1 MRDHPHQR
9 DGFDPRAGRGRGPR
23 VFAPGDLKLL
33 LPALIAEQPCH
44 GYDLIR
50 QIESLFDGAYTPSP
64 GVIYPTLTFLEESDL
79 IQGDADGGKKRYT
92 ITDAGRLFLSEQQVA
107 LDGVR
112 MRIDVSKR
120 SLRGHDRPPE
130 IHEAVHNLLIH
141 RVSHEIKRRRLEV
154 LRVVDITPRM
164 RRITLGG
171 PELAG
176 FVSLGSDDHI
186 KLLFPQNAAEQA
198 ALESPT
204 FNIKGDGPQP
214 AMRDYTPRRFDLSIG
229 ELDIDFV
236 LHGDG
241 PASTWADQVQVGQ
254 HLYIGGPRGS
264 MIVPD
269 IFDSYLLIGDET
281 ALPAIAR
288 RLEELPAGR
297 TVLAVIEIANA
308 AEKQA
313 LNSAANVEVIWVIRG
328 QDDLLETV
336 QKLTLP
342 SGSLYSF
349 VATETKL
356 SRQVRRVLLDTHKVN
371 EEFLKAVGYWRAEG
385 SEEE

>member
-1 MRDHPHQR
+1 MN
-9 DGFDPRAGRGRGPR
+9 
-23 VFAPGDLKLL
+23 
-33 LPALIAEQPCH
+33 
-44 GYDLIR
+44 
-50 QIESLFDGAYTPSP
+50 TP
-64 GVIYPTLTFLEESDL
+64 V
-79 IQGDADGGKKRYT
+79 
-92 ITDAGRLFLSEQQVA
+92 
-107 LDGVR
+107 
-112 MRIDVSKR
+112 
-120 SLRGHDRPPE
+120 
-130 IHEAVHNLLIH
+130 IH
-141 RVSHEIKRRRLEV
+141 RVTHEVKRRRLDV

-186 KLLFPQNAAEQA
+186 KLMFAQNAAEQA
-198 ALESPT
+198 ALQSPT

-214 AMRDYTPRRFDLSIG
+214 AMRDYTPRRFDLSLG

-241 PASTWADQVQVGQ
+241 PASTWAEQAQVGQ

-297 TVLAVIEIANA
+297 RVLAVIEIADA
-308 AEKQA
+308 AEQQA
-313 LNSAANVEVIWVIRG
+313 LQSAAEVDVIWVLRG
-328 QDDLLETV
+328 QADLLDTV
-336 QKLTLP
+336 RTLTLP
-342 SGSLYSF
+342 SGALYTF
-349 VATETKL
+349 VAMETKL
-356 SRQVRRVLLDTHKVN
+356 SRQVRRVLLDTHKVD
-371 EEFLKAVGYWRAEG
+371 EAFLKAVGYWRAEG
-385 SEEE
+385 SEEA